1 MSLGPEYFTDL
12 YDDRDDPWSL
22 TDRWYERRKR
32 ALTVG
37 ILPLERY
44 ASALEIG
51 CSIGLLTEMLAPR
64 CDRLL
69 ATDIA
74 ARPVELARERLAATA
89 EGSVV
94 EFAVMSAPEEW
105 PSQRFDLILLSEM
118 GYYLDEESLAALARR
133 CAASLNDGGVVV
145 ACHWRHPVDDY
156 PLRGDRVHEILA
168 EASGLIPLAEYIDVD
183 FRLAV
188 LAAAGTRSVAALDG
202 SI

>member
-32 ALTVG
+32 AITVG
-37 ILPLERY
+37 ILPAERY

-69 ATDIA
+69 ATDIV

-105 PSQRFDLILLSEM
+105 PAQRFDLIVLSEM

-133 CAASLNDGGVVV
+133 CAEGLNDGGVVV

-168 EASGLIPLAEYIDVD
+168 EASGLIPLAEYVDAD

-202 SI
+202 SV